1 MALTKVTQ
9 HSLGNSAV
17 TTAKLNLTTLS
28 TGNTVITGTAN
39 VTGAATFSN
48 TVAIGSDYISPYA
61 GFKNRVINGDFRIW
75 QRGTSGTSHATSA
88 YGPDRWR
95 NYGGNALTLTSSTS
109 YGSPQSLLIQASN
122 TNHGI
127 GQRIE
132 AANIADLAGQTVTIS
147 YKVRADNPGTHNFL
161 MYYANAVDN
170 WSGETN
176 FVNTAK
182 SYTSNIVT
190 TITHTVTLPAQ
201 AANGISIVFQWYNG
215 GSSINIT
222 AFIWDVQLEV
232 GSTAT
237 SFERRPYGHELQL
250 CQRYCEVVRKNTNE
264 TLIGIGFNYTNQ
276 YVFMNYPFK
285 VTKRTEPTGTL
296 TGSVGD
302 LQYLETNAGWGSMTS
317 ASFNTN
323 LNTTRFNMNI
333 APTTKTAGQANEIRI
348 EAGSSTKIVFD
359 AEL

>member
-17 TTAKLNLTTLS
+17 SSAKLNLTTLS
-28 TGNTVITGTAN
+28 AGNTTITGTAN
-39 VTGAATFSN
+39 ISGAATFSN

-170 WSGETN
+170 WSTETN

-250 CQRYCEVVRKNTNE
+250 CKRYYQTLCSNNRIDVMRYSGSSATIYIPYPVEMRTTPTFSLTRNSSVYGSVNTGAGQGGLDPE
-264 TLIGIGFNYTNQ
+264 SQNQ
-276 YVFMNYPFK
+276 YGMSLYVY
-285 VTKRTEPTGTL
+285 TT
-296 TGSVGD
+296 SVPDQVGVKATV
-302 LQYLETNAGWGSMTS
+302 L
-317 ASFNTN
+317 AS
-323 LNTTRFNMNI
+323 
-333 APTTKTAGQANEIRI
+333 
-348 EAGSSTKIVFD
+348 